1 MKKIIEFKKKLLYS
15 ILRQPRGI
23 KVLKSKIIIFN
34 ILATLIFDAMAFSL
48 KGSEIAMQHELSFL
62 AILLLILYFSQRT
75 LESSFITFADLQDDN
90 FTEIYSAESISIIM
104 QICNVTNSKVFKKNS
119 DGNSSILEKAEII
132 EKTKDYLQNVW
143 NFWWKLPEV
152 ITEIVTLLIMITI
165 MIFIEVNSKQSIIIL
180 FLLATCIIIYII
192 LEKKRIN
199 FKKSFRK
206 ISKESKFKYDILY
219 TEIKSI
225 DFISQDDFEY
235 HAEKLKK
242 EILNSNEI
250 SKRERLNLNKVFI
263 QRSIIASGFMIAILV
278 FKVITVSTLNIQ
290 VLLDIVAI
298 SSIYSTILSK
308 IGIVLEKF
316 ESIMDIVIDINTLH
330 PDFKNINSVY
340 EEEMSK
346 VFEEKNIDS
355 IYVGVFKAS
364 QDPEEK
370 FVLQNSKEFE
380 LSKSDS
386 ILIHGHTGCGK
397 STLLFL
403 LTGKLRVYNNPI
415 KFSNGKNGYLKSIAY
430 QTDKSMANNFVINE
444 IILNDDINKVDQNKL
459 LEILKGLKL
468 YDEILNIAKGD
479 LKLNISKMS
488 KNEKIFAFLR
498 TRKTSQFSSGQKQR
512 LALAKLLYT
521 MTKEHQVIALDEA
534 FNRLDDSTAKDCI
547 KFVYEYTQKDFPRIV
562 LFATHQVELVRPFCN
577 KEISFEEV
585 LNISEIQIQ
594 S

>member
-444 IILNDDINKVDQNKL
+444 IILDDDINKVDQNKL

>member
-488 KNEKIFAFLR
+488 KNEKIFAVLR